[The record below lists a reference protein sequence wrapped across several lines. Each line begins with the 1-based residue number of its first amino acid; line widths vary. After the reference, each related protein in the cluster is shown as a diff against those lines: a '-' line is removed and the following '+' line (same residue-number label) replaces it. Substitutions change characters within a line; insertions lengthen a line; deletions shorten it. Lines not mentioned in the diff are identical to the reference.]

1 MRWRRRKHADS
12 SGHHVD
18 PGTPKRSARKRSGA
32 GYRTDWARRY
42 PARMARV
49 ILLEGLVRPS
59 MSVLAQP
66 TVRGE
71 GRLAGTSGPLLFA
84 ANHHSHLDTPL
95 LVSRI
100 PEPWRHRLVVGA
112 AADYFF
118 ANAVSSPLS
127 ALVVG
132 AIPIERHKV
141 ARRSA
146 QQVTRLLNEG
156 WSVLIY
162 PEGGR
167 SDALGQPFRGGAG
180 YLAVRAGVPV
190 VPVYIEGTDR
200 VLPKGRR
207 IPRRR
212 PTTISFGVPLVPA
225 EGEDARRFSARIEA
239 AVRELAAEIDSPWG
253 IRTDDEASGSS
264 SG

>member
-1 MRWRRRKHADS
+1 MRMRRNKGDGSPRA
-12 SGHHVD
+12 
-18 PGTPKRSARKRSGA
+18 RSGA

-49 ILLEGLVRPS
+49 LLLEGLVRPA
-59 MSVLAQP
+59 MSALARP
-66 TVRGE
+66 TIRGE
-71 GRLAGTSGPLLFA
+71 GRLAGTTGPLLFA

-95 LVSRI
+95 LASRI

-118 ANAVSSPLS
+118 ANAVLSPLS

-132 AIPIERHKV
+132 AVPIERRKV

-146 QQVTRLLNEG
+146 EMVTRLLREG

-180 YLAVRAGVPV
+180 FIALRAGVPV
-190 VPVYIEGTDR
+190 VPVYLEGTDR

-207 IPRRR
+207 FPRRR
-212 PTTISFGVPLVPA
+212 HTTISFGTPLVPE

-239 AVRELAAEIDSPWG
+239 AVRDLAGEIGSPWG
-253 IRTDDEASGSS
+253 TRTEGPDTQGPRP
-264 SG
+264 